1 MNVLFVCKYNRFRS
15 KIAEYVFNKNNLN
28 RKIKARGAG
37 VIAGYYPLDNVEVKA
52 AEELGFE
59 LKGRPQE
66 LTRELIKWA
75 DKVVI
80 VADDVPSW
88 IFEDNKN
95 FKGKLERWNVP
106 DLHNHSKERAKE
118 IILEIEKK
126 VRDFIKTLD
135 S

>member
-1 MNVLFVCKYNRFRS
+1 MLFVCKYNRFRS
-15 KIAEYVFNKNNLN
+15 KIAEYFFNKNNKN
-28 RKIKARGAG
+28 KKYKVRGAG
-37 VIAGYYPLDNVEVKA
+37 VIAGSYPLDKVEVKA

-80 VADDVPSW
+80 VADDVSSW

-95 FKGKLERWNVP
+95 FKGEVERWNVP

-118 IILEIEKK
+118 IILEIESK
-126 VRDFIKTLD
+126 VKGFIERIGK
-135 S
+135 

>member
-15 KIAEYVFNKNNLN
+15 KIAEYVFNKNNKN
-28 RKIKARGAG
+28 KKYNTRSAG
-37 VIAGYYPLDNVEVKA
+37 VIAGSYPLDKVEVKA

-59 LKGRPQE
+59 LKGRSQE

-88 IFEDNKN
+88 IFEDNNN

-126 VRDFIKTLD
+126 VKKFVERQI
-135 S
+135 